1 MCKLKLNSDS
11 KDQPPLAKKS
21 SLKSQDPSSLG
32 SSIGTDWTGLGTQ
45 TTGRGSAP
53 WSQQQSSSEFSSCW
67 EEGQRM
73 SEQGWQA
80 ESDVAGNGRLG
91 SGGSSAM
98 PSPGRQGAPGTPADC
113 WAGDVETGQQ
123 VWVAEGT
130 RPLLNQ
136 RSDSKTGGRHFV
148 LDDCAPAWCDDEF
161 ERTKA
166 AIEAD
171 TEFWDKLQAEW
182 EEMALRE
189 SSQPWPRAP
198 ETFSPPPQWEN
209 PYLEQP
215 NAFQEGRRRLLE
227 GDIPSAIL
235 LLQAAVTQ
243 DPSHVEAW
251 QLLGTALAE
260 NEEDP
265 AAICAL
271 QRCLDLCPDHLPAL
285 LALAVSL
292 TNESC
297 PGQACRALR
306 AWLLAHPSYSTLFPP
321 YCVGSTSNS
330 EPSVAEVRDMFL
342 QACREQKDGEGTDP
356 ELQTGLG
363 VLYNL
368 SGEYDQAVE
377 AFSLAVQARLEDHLL
392 WNKLGASLAN
402 GNRSSEAVEAYRR
415 ALQLRPGYVRSW
427 YNMGISWLNQGAHR
441 EAVADLLEALVK
453 QRKNCFQRWQPTA
466 ASDNIWAA
474 LGLALIGLGRPTLCQ
489 AAERRDV
496 DTLIRAFT
504 HH

>member
-198 ETFSPPPQWEN
+198 ETFSPPPQW
-209 PYLEQP
+209 
-215 NAFQEGRRRLLE
+215 
-227 GDIPSAIL
+227 
-235 LLQAAVTQ
+235 
-243 DPSHVEAW
+243 AW